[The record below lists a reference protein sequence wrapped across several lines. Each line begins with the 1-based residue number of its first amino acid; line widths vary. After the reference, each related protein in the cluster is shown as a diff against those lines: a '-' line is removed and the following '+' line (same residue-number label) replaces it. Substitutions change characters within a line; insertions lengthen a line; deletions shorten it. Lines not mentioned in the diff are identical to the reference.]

1 MTASISISNQQLRTV
16 GKPVVFLLMLIPAA
30 WLVWN
35 WWLAFQYQ
43 PNGLGFNPQET
54 SNRFTGD
61 WALRFLLLSLAVS
74 PLAKILK
81 SPKPILF
88 RRMIGLFAFFY
99 VCLHLT
105 SYVWLDMLFD
115 WAELWADVLKRIY
128 ITVGMAA
135 FLLLVPLAVTSTK
148 GWIKRLGARTWQRL
162 HKSVYAVGVLA
173 VVHFIMMRKGFQI
186 EPLIYATILAGLLA
200 FRVKAALPK
209 RRIKQTPKSA
219 KMPSRRVSAP

>member
-1 MTASISISNQQLRTV
+1 MSGWTLTNKQLRQF
-16 GKPVVFLLMLIPAA
+16 GKPLVFLLLLVPAL
-30 WLVWN
+30 WLSWN

-61 WALRFLLLSLAVS
+61 WALRILLMSLAIT
-74 PLAKILK
+74 PLSKFLK

-99 VCLHLT
+99 VCLHIT

-115 WAELWADVLKRIY
+115 WAELWMDVMKRIY
-128 ITVGMAA
+128 ITVGLAA
-135 FLLLVPLAVTSTK
+135 FLLLVPMAITSTK
-148 GWIKRLGARTWQRL
+148 GWIKRIGAKNWQRL
-162 HKSVYAVGVLA
+162 HKSVYVIGVLT

-186 EPLIYATILAGLLA
+186 EPLIYAGILVLLLA
-200 FRVKAALPK
+200 TRWQNVLPK
-209 RRIKQTPKSA
+209 RRNA
-219 KMPSRRVSAP
+219 RA

>member
-1 MTASISISNQQLRTV
+1 MESFSVSTENLRRF
-16 GKPVVFLLMLIPAA
+16 GKPVVFALMLVPAV
-30 WLVWN
+30 WLAWN

-61 WALRFLLLSLAVS
+61 WALRFLLLSLAIT
-74 PLAKILK
+74 PLSKALK

-99 VCLHLT
+99 VCLHIT
-105 SYVWLDMLFD
+105 SYVWLDMLFE

-128 ITVGMAA
+128 ITVGFAA

-148 GWIKRLGARTWQRL
+148 GWVKRLGAKKWQKL
-162 HKSVYAVGVLA
+162 HKSVYVIGLLVII
-173 VVHFIMMRKGFQI
+173 HFIMMRKGFQI
-186 EPLIYATILAGLLA
+186 EPLVYAAILAGLLGA
-200 FRVKAALPK
+200 RWRKLAPKALLQ
-209 RRIKQTPKSA
+209 RG
-219 KMPSRRVSAP
+219 